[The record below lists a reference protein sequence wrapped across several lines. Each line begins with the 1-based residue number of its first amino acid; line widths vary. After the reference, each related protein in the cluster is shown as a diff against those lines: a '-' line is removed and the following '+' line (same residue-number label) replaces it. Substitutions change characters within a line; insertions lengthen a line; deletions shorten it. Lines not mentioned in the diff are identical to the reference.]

1 MTTPSITP
9 LGYWSADEM
18 AKHDPLRPLPLPS
31 VRRLPMY
38 LRYLRQVAEEGRQV
52 VSCTHIADHLNL
64 TSIQVRKDL
73 ALTEIVGRPKVGY
86 EVVALIRAIEEFL
99 GWNNTHEAFLIG
111 VGDLGRA
118 LLGYDG
124 FRECGLEIVAAFDT
138 AVSKVGTAVHGKQV
152 LSMDMLTDLVQRM
165 HINIGVLTVPAT
177 VAQSVADLMIISG
190 MRAIWNFT
198 PTRLHVPE
206 SIVVEDVRLSGSFAV
221 LAKRLSDVLARA

>member
-38 LRYLRQVAEEGRQV
+38 LRYLRQVADEGRQV

-73 ALTEIVGRPKVGY
+73 ALTDIVGRPKVGY
-86 EVVALIRAIEEFL
+86 EVTALIRAIEEFL
-99 GWNNTHEAFLIG
+99 GWNNTHEAFLVG

-138 AVSKVGTAVHGKQV
+138 SVSKVGTTVHGKQV
-152 LSMDMLTDLVQRM
+152 LGMDMLTDLVQRM
-165 HINIGVLTVPAT
+165 HINIGVLTVPAA
-177 VAQSVADLMIISG
+177 VAQSVTDLMIISG

-198 PTRLHVPE
+198 PARLHVPE
-206 SIVVEDVRLSGSFAV
+206 SIVVEDVRMSGSFAV
-221 LAKRLSDVLARA
+221 LAKRLSDVLVRS

>member
-38 LRYLRQVAEEGRQV
+38 LRYLRQVADEGRQV

-73 ALTEIVGRPKVGY
+73 ALTDIVGRPKVGY
-86 EVVALIRAIEEFL
+86 EVTALIRAIEEFL
-99 GWNNTHEAFLIG
+99 GWNNTHEAFLVG

-138 AVSKVGTAVHGKQV
+138 SVSKVGTTVHGKQV
-152 LSMDMLTDLVQRM
+152 LGMDMLTDLVQRM
-165 HINIGVLTVPAT
+165 HINIGVLTVPAA
-177 VAQSVADLMIISG
+177 VAQSVTDLLIISG

-198 PTRLHVPE
+198 PARLHVPE
-206 SIVVEDVRLSGSFAV
+206 SIVVEDVRMSGSFAV
-221 LAKRLSDVLARA
+221 LAKRLSDVLVRS